1 MDKDTL
7 FIVGLI
13 AGVMIRSFVN
23 SRVRISFSG
32 DLLDGKTEPDFSEEM
47 MFDCPMCGFPAEV
60 QSIMTQMGE
69 GSDYMNYYILSCL
82 GDHETAAVTEAWYRE
97 NVLDRR

>member
-1 MDKDTL
+1 MDKNTL
-7 FIVGLI
+7 FMTGLI
-13 AGVMIRSFVN
+13 AGVMIHNFVKN
-23 SRVRISFSG
+23 RVRISFSSEILEG
-32 DLLDGKTEPDFSEEM
+32 ETGPDFSEEM